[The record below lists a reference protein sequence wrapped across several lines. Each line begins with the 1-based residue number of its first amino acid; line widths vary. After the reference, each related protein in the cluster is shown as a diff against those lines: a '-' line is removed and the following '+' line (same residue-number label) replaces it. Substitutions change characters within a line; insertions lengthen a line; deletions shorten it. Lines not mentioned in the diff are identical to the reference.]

1 MEQVRGLL
9 EGQDYIAGDRLSTA
23 VFLALSL
30 KRPLF
35 LEGEAGVGKTELG
48 VALAA
53 ALGRRLIRLQCHEG
67 LDLAGAAYEWNHA
80 RQILAIRLAEAEKR
94 VDEMAKDLYSRGFLI
109 ERPLLK
115 ALSPRPEGP
124 PVLLVDELDRAD
136 EPFEAYLLE
145 FLSDFRMSIPELGEV
160 RAPEAPV
167 VVLTSNRTREVHDA
181 LKRRCLYCWVDY
193 PTQAAEARILQARV
207 PGLPEVLRAKV
218 VGFVQGLRGEGL
230 FKSPGVSETLDWA
243 ESLMAMGAREVD
255 TQAVSETLGALLK
268 YQEDL
273 EQVDESVVDR
283 LLAASA

>member
-94 VDEMAKDLYSRGFLI
+94 VDEMAKDLYSREFLI

>member
-35 LEGEAGVGKTELG
+35 LEGEAGVGTTELG

-94 VDEMAKDLYSRGFLI
+94 VDEMAKDLYSREFLI

>member
-1 MEQVRGLL
+1 MEQARGLL

-30 KRPLF
+30 GRPLF

-94 VDEMAKDLYSRGFLI
+94 VDEMANDLYAREFLI
-109 ERPLLK
+109 ERPLLE

-193 PTQAAEARILQARV
+193 PTQAAEERILKARV
-207 PGLPEVLRAKV
+207 PQLPEVLRAKV
-218 VGFVQGLRGEGL
+218 VGFVQGLRKEGL

-255 TQAVSETLGALLK
+255 TQAVSKTLGALLK